1 MTALPDPLVT
11 PGPLPGLFLIDLVVR
26 DDPERADGSFREVF
40 RAVELDAAGISTF
53 EPVQWNVSESRRG
66 TIRGIH
72 AEPWDKLI
80 HVIEG
85 EIFSAVADVRRDS
98 PTAGTVWTGV
108 LDRTKAIFVGAGLG
122 NSFQVISDRAVVS
135 YLVNDYWRP
144 DHAYPSVRFDD
155 PDLAIAWPIGGD
167 DRSLS
172 RKDQAAPSLR
182 DLWAD

>member
-1 MTALPDPLVT
+1 MPGSRVT

-40 RAVELDAAGISTF
+40 RAAELEAAGIAPF
-53 EPVQWNVSESRRG
+53 EPVQWNVSESARG

-85 EIFSAVADVRRDS
+85 EVFSAVADVRRDS
-98 PTAGTVWTGV
+98 LTAGTVWTGE

-122 NSFQVISDRAVVS
+122 NSFQVVSERAVVA

-144 DHAYPSVRFDD
+144 DLTYPSVRFDD

-167 DRSLS
+167 ERSLS
-172 RKDQAAPSLR
+172 RKDERAPSLR
-182 DLWAD
+182 DLWG